1 MSTVQTLPTPQ
12 KEERTTRRS
21 TLRASLQALA
31 AGLSWHAGGAQALS
45 PMRSMHPVLHPGVPL
60 AFPQDFGA
68 HPALR
73 TEWWYLTGSLWP
85 QDSAGRRAS
94 LPSTSSTPPSSQ
106 QPQSASG
113 MRGALG
119 PAPLG
124 FQITFFRSRVDAAAD
139 SRSAFAARQL
149 VFAHAALTDV
159 AAGRLVHD
167 QRIGRAGFGL
177 VEAQEGDTQLR
188 LRDWTL
194 QRSGPTERSVYT
206 GHIPARDFTLH
217 LRFEQTQPLLLQGE
231 AGFSQKGPRI
241 EQASR
246 YYSHPQL
253 HVSGQLVRAGR
264 SQGVSGRAWMDHEW
278 SESLL
283 DAEAVGWD
291 WIGMNL
297 DDGGALT
304 AFRLRRANGSTL
316 WAGGSLRQPGQ
327 AARNLSPQ
335 EVRFTPLRHWVSP
348 ATRARYP
355 VAWQVD
361 IADQRFSVQARVD
374 AQELDSRGSTG
385 SVYWE
390 GLSTLLDAQGRTVG
404 SGYLEMTGYSG
415 ALRL

>member
-1 MSTVQTLPTPQ
+1 MAMRPM
-12 KEERTTRRS
+12 RATRRD
-21 TLRASLQALA
+21 TFRASLQAMA
-31 AGLSWHAGGAQALS
+31 AGLVWGANGAHALS
-45 PMRSMHPVLHPGVPL
+45 PMRALPPVLHPGEPL
-60 AFPQDFGA
+60 RFPQDFGA
-68 HPALR
+68 HPAFR

-85 QDSAGRRAS
+85 QDTAAS
-94 LPSTSSTPPSSQ
+94 PPTSPPH
-106 QPQSASG
+106 
-113 MRGALG
+113 RD
-119 PAPLG
+119 APLG

-149 VFAHAALTDV
+149 VFAHAALTAV
-159 AAGRLVHD
+159 AAGRLLHD
-167 QRIGRAGFGL
+167 QRIGRTGFGL
-177 VEAQEGDTQLR
+177 VEAREGDTEVL

-194 QRSGPTERSVYT
+194 QRSGPAERSVYASR
-206 GHIPARDFTLH
+206 IAARDFTLA

-253 HVSGQLVRAGR
+253 QVSGQLTRAGR
-264 SQGVSGRAWMDHEW
+264 TQAVTGRAWMDHEW

-304 AFRLRRANGSTL
+304 AFRLRRADGSTL
-316 WAGGSLRQPGQ
+316 WAGGSLRAPGQ
-327 AARNLSPQ
+327 AARNLSPE
-335 EVRFTPLRHWVSP
+335 EVRFTPLRHWTSP

-361 IADQRFSVQARVD
+361 AAGQRFTVQARTD

-390 GLSTLLDAQGRTVG
+390 GLSTLHNASGQAVG
-404 SGYLEMTGYSG
+404 SGYLEMTGYAS

>member
-1 MSTVQTLPTPQ
+1 MAP
-12 KEERTTRRS
+12 TRR
-21 TLRASLQALA
+21 AALQTLA
-31 AGLSWHAGGAQALS
+31 AGLAWGTHGAHALS
-45 PMRSMHPVLHPGVPL
+45 PMRALPPVLHPGEPL
-60 AFPQDFGA
+60 RFPQDFGA
-68 HPALR
+68 HPAFR

-85 QDSAGRRAS
+85 QDDSARNNTAAATATATAAS
-94 LPSTSSTPPSSQ
+94 TAP
-106 QPQSASG
+106 
-113 MRGALG
+113 GAHR

-159 AAGRLVHD
+159 AAARLVHD
-167 QRIGRAGFGL
+167 QRIGRTGFGL
-177 VEAQEGDTQLR
+177 VEAHEGDTHVV

-194 QRSGPTERSVYT
+194 QRSGPAERSTYASRVT
-206 GHIPARDFTLH
+206 ARDFTLD
-217 LRFEQTQPLLLQGE
+217 LRFTQTQALLLQGD

-253 HVSGQLVRAGR
+253 QVSGQLTRAGR
-264 SQGVSGRAWMDHEW
+264 TQAVSGRAWMDHEW

-283 DAEAVGWD
+283 DADAVGWD

-304 AFRLRRANGSTL
+304 AFRLRRADGSTL
-316 WAGGSLRQPGQ
+316 WAGGSLRAPGQ
-327 AARNLSPQ
+327 PVRKLSPD
-335 EVRFTPLRHWVSP
+335 EVRFTPLRHWTSP

-361 IADQRFSVQARVD
+361 VAGQRFTVEARTD

-390 GLSTLLDAQGRTVG
+390 GLSTLRDARGQAVG

>member
-1 MSTVQTLPTPQ
+1 MAVRSHMPKRPKRHKTP
-12 KEERTTRRS
+12 EMHEVPMAPTRRDA
-21 TLRASLQALA
+21 LRTSLQALA
-31 AGLSWHAGGAQALS
+31 AGLACGADGAHALS
-45 PMRSMHPVLHPGVPL
+45 PMRALPPVLHPGEPL
-60 AFPQDFGA
+60 RFPQDFGA
-68 HPALR
+68 HPAFR

-85 QDSAGRRAS
+85 QDAAAS
-94 LPSTSSTPPSSQ
+94 P
-106 QPQSASG
+106 AS
-113 MRGALG
+113 RVPHA
-119 PAPLG
+119 APLG

-139 SRSAFAARQL
+139 SRSAYAARQL

-159 AAGRLVHD
+159 AAARLVHD
-167 QRIGRAGFGL
+167 QRIGRTGFGL
-177 VEAQEGDTQLR
+177 VEAREGDTQVL

-194 QRSGPTERSVYT
+194 QRSGPATQSTYQS
-206 GHIPARDFTLH
+206 HIAARDFTLN
-217 LRFEQTQPLLLQGE
+217 LRFAQTQPLLLQGD

-253 HVSGQLVRAGR
+253 QVRGQLTRAGR
-264 SQGVSGRAWMDHEW
+264 TQAVHGRAWMDHEW

-283 DAEAVGWD
+283 DADAVGWD

-304 AFRLRRANGSTL
+304 AFRLRRADGSTL
-316 WAGGSLRQPGQ
+316 WAGGSLRAPGQ
-327 AARNLSPQ
+327 PARKLAPD
-335 EVRFTPLRHWVSP
+335 EVRFTPLRHWTSP

-361 IADQRFSVQARVD
+361 VAGQRFTVQARTD

-390 GLSTLLDAQGRTVG
+390 GLSTLRDARGQAVG

>member
-1 MSTVQTLPTPQ
+1 MAP
-12 KEERTTRRS
+12 TRR
-21 TLRASLQALA
+21 AALQTLA
-31 AGLSWHAGGAQALS
+31 AGLAWGTHGAHALS
-45 PMRSMHPVLHPGVPL
+45 PMRALPPVLHPGEPL
-60 AFPQDFGA
+60 RFPQDFGA
-68 HPALR
+68 HPAFR

-85 QDSAGRRAS
+85 QDDSARNNTAAAAAAS
-94 LPSTSSTPPSSQ
+94 TAP
-106 QPQSASG
+106 
-113 MRGALG
+113 GAHR

-159 AAGRLVHD
+159 AAARLVHD
-167 QRIGRAGFGL
+167 QRIGRTGFGL
-177 VEAQEGDTQLR
+177 VEAHEGDTHVV

-194 QRSGPTERSVYT
+194 QRSGPAERSTYASRVT
-206 GHIPARDFTLH
+206 ARDFTLD
-217 LRFEQTQPLLLQGE
+217 LRFTQTQALLLQGD

-253 HVSGQLVRAGR
+253 QVSGQLTRAGR
-264 SQGVSGRAWMDHEW
+264 TQAVSGRAWMDHEW

-283 DAEAVGWD
+283 DADAVGWD

-304 AFRLRRANGSTL
+304 AFRLRRADGSTL
-316 WAGGSLRQPGQ
+316 WAGGSLRAPGQ
-327 AARNLSPQ
+327 PVRKLSPD
-335 EVRFTPLRHWVSP
+335 EVRFTPLRHWTSP

-361 IADQRFSVQARVD
+361 VAGQRFTVEARTD

-390 GLSTLLDAQGRTVG
+390 GLSTLRDARGQAVG

>member
-1 MSTVQTLPTPQ
+1 MAMRPTPP
-12 KEERTTRRS
+12 TRRDA
-21 TLRASLQALA
+21 LRASLQTMA
-31 AGLSWHAGGAQALS
+31 AGLSWRANGAHALS
-45 PMRSMHPVLHPGVPL
+45 PMRALPPVLHPGEPL
-60 AFPQDFGA
+60 AFPRDFGA
-68 HPALR
+68 HPAFR

-85 QDSAGRRAS
+85 QDAAALPTAS
-94 LPSTSSTPPSSQ
+94 PSH
-106 QPQSASG
+106 
-113 MRGALG
+113 RD
-119 PAPLG
+119 APLG

-159 AAGRLVHD
+159 AAGRLLHD
-167 QRIGRAGFGL
+167 QRIGRTGFGL
-177 VEAQEGDTQLR
+177 VEAREGDTQVL

-194 QRSGPTERSVYT
+194 QRSGPTERSTYQS
-206 GHIPARDFTLH
+206 HIPARDFTLT

-253 HVSGQLVRAGR
+253 RVGGQLTRAGR
-264 SQGVSGRAWMDHEW
+264 AQAVTGRAWMDHEW

-304 AFRLRRANGSTL
+304 AFRLRRADGSTL
-316 WAGGSLRQPGQ
+316 WAGGSLRAPGQ
-327 AARNLSPQ
+327 AARNLSPE
-335 EVRFTPLRHWVSP
+335 EVRFTPLRHWTSP

-355 VAWQVD
+355 VAWQVE
-361 IADQRFSVQARVD
+361 AAGQRFTVQARTD

-390 GLSTLLDAQGRTVG
+390 GLSTLHNASGQAVG
-404 SGYLEMTGYSG
+404 SGYLEMAGYAS
-415 ALRL
+415 ALHL

>member
-1 MSTVQTLPTPQ
+1 MVS
-12 KEERTTRRS
+12 RRH
-21 TLRASLQALA
+21 TLRTAWQALA
-31 AGLSWHAGGAQALS
+31 WAATQAGAPPAQALS
-45 PMRSMHPVLHPGVPL
+45 PMRALPPVLHPGEPL
-60 AFPQDFGA
+60 AFPRDFGA
-68 HPALR
+68 HPAFR

-85 QDSAGRRAS
+85 HSAPA
-94 LPSTSSTPPSSQ
+94 SSTTAQ
-106 QPQSASG
+106 VG
-113 MRGALG
+113 EG

-177 VEAQEGDTQLR
+177 VEAAEGDTQVR

-194 QRSGPTERSVYT
+194 QRSGPAERSVYT
-206 GHIPARDFTLH
+206 GRIPARDFTLD
-217 LRFEQTQPLLLQGE
+217 LRFEQTQALLLQGE

-253 HVSGQLVRAGR
+253 RVSGQLVRAGR
-264 SQGVSGRAWMDHEW
+264 SQAVSGRAWMDHEW

-304 AFRLRRANGSTL
+304 AFRLRRADGSTV
-316 WAGGSLRQPGQ
+316 WAGGSLRRPGE
-327 AARNLSPQ
+327 AARNLSPE
-335 EVRFTPLRHWVSP
+335 EVRFTPLRHWTSP

-355 VAWQVD
+355 VAWQVEV
-361 IADQRFSVQARVD
+361 AGQRFSVQARID

-390 GLSTLLDAQGRTVG
+390 GLSTLRDAQGRTVG

>member
-1 MSTVQTLPTPQ
+1 MALRRNMPTMP
-12 KEERTTRRS
+12 EAHMAPTRRA

-31 AGLSWHAGGAQALS
+31 AGLAWGANGAQALS
-45 PMRSMHPVLHPGVPL
+45 PMRALPPVLHPGEPL
-60 AFPQDFGA
+60 RFPQDFGA
-68 HPALR
+68 HPAFR

-85 QDSAGRRAS
+85 QDGSAH
-94 LPSTSSTPPSSQ
+94 
-106 QPQSASG
+106 
-113 MRGALG
+113 RG
-119 PAPLG
+119 APLG
-124 FQITFFRSRVDAAAD
+124 FQITFFRSRVDAASE

-159 AAGRLVHD
+159 AAARLVHD
-167 QRIGRAGFGL
+167 QRIGRTGFGL
-177 VEAQEGDTQLR
+177 VEAREGDTQVL

-194 QRSGPTERSVYT
+194 RRSGPAERSTYASRVA
-206 GHIPARDFTLH
+206 ARDFTLD
-217 LRFEQTQPLLLQGE
+217 LRFAQTQPLLLQGE

-253 HVSGQLVRAGR
+253 QVSGQLTRAGR
-264 SQGVSGRAWMDHEW
+264 TQAVSGRAWMDHEW

-297 DDGGALT
+297 DDDGALT
-304 AFRLRRANGSTL
+304 AFRLRRADGSTL
-316 WAGGSLRQPGQ
+316 WAGGSLRAPGQ
-327 AARNLSPQ
+327 PARNLAAD
-335 EVRFTPLRHWVSP
+335 EVRFTPLRHWTSP

-361 IADQRFSVQARVD
+361 VAGQRFTVQARTD

-390 GLSTLLDAQGRTVG
+390 GLSTLLDARGQAVG

>member
-1 MSTVQTLPTPQ
+1 MAP
-12 KEERTTRRS
+12 TRR
-21 TLRASLQALA
+21 AALQTLA
-31 AGLSWHAGGAQALS
+31 AGLAWGTHGAHALS
-45 PMRSMHPVLHPGVPL
+45 PMRALPPVLHPGEPL
-60 AFPQDFGA
+60 RFPQDFGA
-68 HPALR
+68 HPAFR

-85 QDSAGRRAS
+85 QDDSARNNTAAAAAAS
-94 LPSTSSTPPSSQ
+94 TAP
-106 QPQSASG
+106 
-113 MRGALG
+113 GAHR

-159 AAGRLVHD
+159 AAARLVHD
-167 QRIGRAGFGL
+167 QRIGRTGFGL
-177 VEAQEGDTQLR
+177 VEAHEGDTHVV

-194 QRSGPTERSVYT
+194 QRSGPAERSTYASRVT
-206 GHIPARDFTLH
+206 ARDFTLD
-217 LRFEQTQPLLLQGE
+217 LRFTQTQTLLLQGD

-253 HVSGQLVRAGR
+253 QVSGQLTRAGR
-264 SQGVSGRAWMDHEW
+264 TQAVSGRAWMDHEW

-283 DAEAVGWD
+283 DADAVGWD

-304 AFRLRRANGSTL
+304 AFRLRRADGSTL
-316 WAGGSLRQPGQ
+316 WAGGSLRAPGQ
-327 AARNLSPQ
+327 PVRKLSPD
-335 EVRFTPLRHWVSP
+335 EVRFTPLRHWTSP

-361 IADQRFSVQARVD
+361 VAGQRFTVEARTD

-390 GLSTLLDAQGRTVG
+390 GLSTLRDARGQAVG

>member
-1 MSTVQTLPTPQ
+1 MAMRTPN
-12 KEERTTRRS
+12 TARRE

-31 AGLSWHAGGAQALS
+31 AGLTWGANGAHALS
-45 PMRSMHPVLHPGVPL
+45 PMRALPPVLHPGEPL
-60 AFPQDFGA
+60 RFPQDFGA
-68 HPALR
+68 HPAFR

-85 QDSAGRRAS
+85 QDGTAYAAKR
-94 LPSTSSTPPSSQ
+94 
-106 QPQSASG
+106 
-113 MRGALG
+113 

-167 QRIGRAGFGL
+167 QRIGRTGFGL
-177 VEAQEGDTQLR
+177 VEAREGDTQVL

-194 QRSGPTERSVYT
+194 QRSGPVERSTYASRIT
-206 GHIPARDFTLH
+206 ARDFTLDV
-217 LRFEQTQPLLLQGE
+217 RFAQTQPLLLQGD

-253 HVSGQLVRAGR
+253 QVSGQLTRAGR
-264 SQGVSGRAWMDHEW
+264 TQAVSGRAWMDHEW

-297 DDGGALT
+297 DDGSALT
-304 AFRLRRANGSTL
+304 AFRLRRADGSTL
-316 WAGGSLRQPGQ
+316 WAGGSLRAPGQ
-327 AARNLSPQ
+327 AARNLSPE
-335 EVRFTPLRHWVSP
+335 EVRFTPLRHWTSP

-361 IADQRFSVQARVD
+361 VAGQRFTVEARTD

-390 GLSTLLDAQGRTVG
+390 GLSTLRDARGQAVG

>member
-1 MSTVQTLPTPQ
+1 MAVRPTTPQTPTQHTLPT
-12 KEERTTRRS
+12 RRDA
-21 TLRASLQALA
+21 LRASLQALA
-31 AGLSWHAGGAQALS
+31 AGLTLRAGGAHALS
-45 PMRSMHPVLHPGVPL
+45 PMRALPPVLHPGVPL

-68 HPALR
+68 HPAFR

-85 QDSAGRRAS
+85 QEAASAPADRS
-94 LPSTSSTPPSSQ
+94 PHT
-106 QPQSASG
+106 
-113 MRGALG
+113 
-119 PAPLG
+119 APLG

-159 AAGRLVHD
+159 AAGRLQHD
-167 QRIGRAGFGL
+167 QRIGRTGFGL
-177 VEAQEGDTQLR
+177 VEAQEGDTRVL

-194 QRSGPTERSVYT
+194 QRSGPATQSTYQSR
-206 GHIPARDFTLH
+206 IPAREFTLD
-217 LRFEQTQPLLLQGE
+217 LRFEQTQPILLQGD

-253 HVSGQLVRAGR
+253 QVSGQLTRAGR
-264 SQGVSGRAWMDHEW
+264 TQAVGGRAWMDHEW

-283 DAEAVGWD
+283 DADAVGWD

-304 AFRLRRANGSTL
+304 AFRLRRADGSTL
-316 WAGGSLRQPGQ
+316 WAGGSLRAPGQ
-327 AARNLSPQ
+327 PARSFAPG
-335 EVRFTPLRHWVSP
+335 EVRFTPLRHWTSP

-355 VAWQVD
+355 VVWQVD
-361 IADQRFSVQARVD
+361 VAGQRYTVEARTD

-390 GLSTLLDAQGRTVG
+390 GLSTLRDARGQAVG

>member
-1 MSTVQTLPTPQ
+1 MAP
-12 KEERTTRRS
+12 TRR
-21 TLRASLQALA
+21 AALQTLA
-31 AGLSWHAGGAQALS
+31 AGLAWGTHGAHALS
-45 PMRSMHPVLHPGVPL
+45 PMRALPPVLHPGEPL
-60 AFPQDFGA
+60 RFPQDFGA
-68 HPALR
+68 HPAFR

-85 QDSAGRRAS
+85 QDDSARNNTAAATAAS
-94 LPSTSSTPPSSQ
+94 TAP
-106 QPQSASG
+106 
-113 MRGALG
+113 GAHR

-159 AAGRLVHD
+159 AAARLVHD
-167 QRIGRAGFGL
+167 QRIGRTGFGL
-177 VEAQEGDTQLR
+177 VEAHEGDTHVV

-194 QRSGPTERSVYT
+194 QRSGPAERSTYASRVT
-206 GHIPARDFTLH
+206 ARDFTLD
-217 LRFEQTQPLLLQGE
+217 LRFTQTQTLLLQGD

-253 HVSGQLVRAGR
+253 QVSGQLTRAGR
-264 SQGVSGRAWMDHEW
+264 TQAVSGRAWMDHEW

-283 DAEAVGWD
+283 DADAVGWD

-304 AFRLRRANGSTL
+304 AFRLRRADGSTL
-316 WAGGSLRQPGQ
+316 WAGGSLRAPGQ
-327 AARNLSPQ
+327 PVRKLSPD
-335 EVRFTPLRHWVSP
+335 EVRFTPLRHWTSP

-361 IADQRFSVQARVD
+361 VAGQRFTVEARTD

-390 GLSTLLDAQGRTVG
+390 GLSTLRDARGQAVG

>member
-1 MSTVQTLPTPQ
+1 MAVRRNMPTMPEAHMTH
-12 KEERTTRRS
+12 KAPTRRA

-31 AGLSWHAGGAQALS
+31 AGLAWGANGAHALS
-45 PMRSMHPVLHPGVPL
+45 PMRALPPVLHPGEPL
-60 AFPQDFGA
+60 RFPQDFGA
-68 HPALR
+68 HPAFR

-85 QDSAGRRAS
+85 QDGTAPAAHR
-94 LPSTSSTPPSSQ
+94 
-106 QPQSASG
+106 
-113 MRGALG
+113 

-124 FQITFFRSRVDAAAD
+124 FQITFFRSRVDAASE

-167 QRIGRAGFGL
+167 QRIGRTGFGL
-177 VEAQEGDTQLR
+177 VEAREGDTQVL

-194 QRSGPTERSVYT
+194 QRSGPAERSTYASRVT
-206 GHIPARDFTLH
+206 ARDFTLD
-217 LRFEQTQPLLLQGE
+217 LRFVQTQPLLLQGE

-253 HVSGQLVRAGR
+253 QVSGQLTRAGR
-264 SQGVSGRAWMDHEW
+264 TQAVSGRAWMDHEW

-283 DAEAVGWD
+283 DADAVGWD

-304 AFRLRRANGSTL
+304 AFRLRRADGSTL
-316 WAGGSLRQPGQ
+316 WAGGSLRAPGQ
-327 AARNLSPQ
+327 PARNLAAD
-335 EVRFTPLRHWVSP
+335 EVRFTPLRHWTSP

-361 IADQRFSVQARVD
+361 VAGQRFTVQARTD

-390 GLSTLLDAQGRTVG
+390 GLSTLLDARGQAVG

>member
-1 MSTVQTLPTPQ
+1 MAP
-12 KEERTTRRS
+12 TRR
-21 TLRASLQALA
+21 AALQTLA
-31 AGLSWHAGGAQALS
+31 AGLAWGTHGAHALS
-45 PMRSMHPVLHPGVPL
+45 PMRALPPVLHPGEPL
-60 AFPQDFGA
+60 RFPQDFGA
-68 HPALR
+68 HPAFR

-85 QDSAGRRAS
+85 QDDSARNNTAAAAAAS
-94 LPSTSSTPPSSQ
+94 TAP
-106 QPQSASG
+106 
-113 MRGALG
+113 GAHR

-159 AAGRLVHD
+159 AAARLVHD
-167 QRIGRAGFGL
+167 QRIGRTGFGL
-177 VEAQEGDTQLR
+177 VEAHEGDTHVV

-194 QRSGPTERSVYT
+194 QRSGPAERSTYASRVT
-206 GHIPARDFTLH
+206 ARDFTLD
-217 LRFEQTQPLLLQGE
+217 LRFTQTQTLLLQGD

-253 HVSGQLVRAGR
+253 QVSGQLTRAGR
-264 SQGVSGRAWMDHEW
+264 TQAVSGRAWMDHEW

-283 DAEAVGWD
+283 DADAVGWD

-304 AFRLRRANGSTL
+304 AFRLRRADGSTL
-316 WAGGSLRQPGQ
+316 WAGGSLRAPGQ
-327 AARNLSPQ
+327 PVRKLSPD
-335 EVRFTPLRHWVSP
+335 EVRFTPLRHWTSP

-355 VAWQVD
+355 MAWQVD
-361 IADQRFSVQARVD
+361 VAGQRFTVEARTD

-390 GLSTLLDAQGRTVG
+390 GLSTLRDARGQAVG